1 MRHYVNGSKESN
13 NLRACC
19 AMHSWECTAVP
30 LGIHYPWYLQYKFW
44 GILKTSLF
52 NFWEDSDSSALLSFL
67 SLVFSEQQWAVST
80 VVLAYQ
86 LPHLDNST
94 TEWQKPMMHNPTLMA
109 DTVGQHFDGQ
119 YWQPTVM
126 ACTSLDLILSAVNR
140 PSKMTADMA
149 WTLSG
154 QYRLMCCR
162 LRTTATQ
169 HLNNC
174 CIWQAKSD
182 NFRFCNNAFDMAA
195 MQ

>member
-1 MRHYVNGSKESN
+1 
-13 NLRACC
+13 
-19 AMHSWECTAVP
+19 
-30 LGIHYPWYLQYKFW
+30 
-44 GILKTSLF
+44 
-52 NFWEDSDSSALLSFL
+52 
-67 SLVFSEQQWAVST
+67 VST

-169 HLNNC
+169 HLNNYVVYDKPKVTISDFAIMLL
-174 CIWQAKSD
+174 IWLQCNKLTFNYSQQTHNRYASFSKDAYNSKTSAIYSNTQTLWQCFDID
-182 NFRFCNNAFDMAA
+182 NGNFLC
-195 MQ
+195 